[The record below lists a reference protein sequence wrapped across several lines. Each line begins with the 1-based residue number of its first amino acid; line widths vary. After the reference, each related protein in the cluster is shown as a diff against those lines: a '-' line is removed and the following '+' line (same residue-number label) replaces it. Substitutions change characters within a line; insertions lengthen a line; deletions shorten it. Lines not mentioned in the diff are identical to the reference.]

1 MVVPFP
7 GVDNLSPQTVAY
19 GITVLF
25 LGGFV
30 KGTVGFAVG
39 LVVVAGL
46 VQVFPAKEVTII
58 LSFPFLLSNVIV
70 LKEEGVPYRFIKD
83 QIPFIG
89 ALFVGLILG
98 VILLSIISSQVLYL
112 LLAAYIA
119 VFLAISQDKLVA
131 YAEKTGLSVG
141 SGLFGGLLGGVIGV
155 PGPPLVV
162 HTYIQV
168 AEEGTE
174 FVAGVSSLFLIAH
187 LLRIGILASDNLL
200 GMRGLLIGLLLTVP
214 IWLGIVLGVRFRDFI
229 PERRFEQTIKV
240 FLAIIGVRLLMNG
253 LSL

>member
-1 MVVPFP
+1 MVAPLP
-7 GVDNLSPQTVAY
+7 GVSQFSPQTIAY
-19 GITVLF
+19 GIAVLL

-58 LSFPFLLSNVIV
+58 LSVPFLLSNVIV
-70 LKEEGVPYRFIKD
+70 LKEEGVPYRFLRA
-83 QIPFIG
+83 QVPFIS
-89 ALFVGLILG
+89 ALFVGLVLG

-112 LLAAYIA
+112 ILAAYIA

-141 SGLFGGLLGGVIGV
+141 SGIFAGLLGGVIGV

-168 AEEGTE
+168 AEEATE

-187 LLRIGILASDNLL
+187 LLRIGILASDRLL
-200 GMRGLLIGLLLTVP
+200 GLRGLLIGLLLTIP
-214 IWLGIVLGVRFRDFI
+214 IWLGVVLGVRFRDYI
-229 PERRFEQTIKV
+229 PDRRFEQTIKV
-240 FLAIIGVRLLMNG
+240 FLAVIGVRLLMSG

>member
-1 MVVPFP
+1 MAAPLA
-7 GVDNLSPQTVAY
+7 GVSNFSPQTIAY
-19 GITVLF
+19 GLAVLL

-58 LSFPFLLSNVIV
+58 LSVPFLLSNVIV
-70 LKEEGVPYRFIKD
+70 LKEEGVPSRFLR
-83 QIPFIG
+83 QQVPFIG
-89 ALFVGLILG
+89 ALFVGLVLG

-119 VFLAISQDKLVA
+119 LFLAISQDKLVA

-141 SGLFGGLLGGVIGV
+141 SGLFAGLLGGVIGV

-168 AEEGTE
+168 AEENTE
-174 FVAGVSSLFLIAH
+174 FVAGVSSLFLVAH
-187 LLRIGILASDNLL
+187 LLRIGILASDRLL
-200 GMRGLLIGLLLTVP
+200 GVRGLVIGVLLTIP
-214 IWLGIVLGVRFRDFI
+214 IWIGVVLGVRFRDYI
-229 PERRFEQTIKV
+229 PDRRFEQTIKV

>member
-1 MVVPFP
+1 MVALIS
-7 GVDNLSPQTVAY
+7 GVSQLSPQTIAY
-19 GITVLF
+19 GIAVLL

-46 VQVFPAKEVTII
+46 IQVFPAKEVTII
-58 LSFPFLLSNVIV
+58 LSVPFLLSNVIV
-70 LKEEGVPYRFIKD
+70 LKEEGVPYRFLRA
-83 QIPFIG
+83 QVPFIS
-89 ALFVGLILG
+89 ALFIGLILG
-98 VILLSIISSQVLYL
+98 VILLSIISAQVLYL
-112 LLAAYIA
+112 ILAVYIA

-141 SGLFGGLLGGVIGV
+141 SGIFAGLLGGVIGV

-168 AEEGTE
+168 AEEATE
-174 FVAGVSSLFLIAH
+174 FVAGVSSLFFIAH

-200 GMRGLLIGLLLTVP
+200 DVRGLVIGLLLTIP
-214 IWLGIVLGVRFRDFI
+214 IWLGVVLGVRFRDYI
-229 PERRFEQTIKV
+229 PDRRFEQTIKI